1 LPRFLPAGDAALTVE
16 FGNRIAIP
24 LNRKVRAL
32 GVALEQAAVPGVVE
46 VVPTYRSLTIY
57 YDPLT
62 LSLSDLRPKVEEL
75 LERLEAVPLPEPR
88 LVTIPAVYG
97 GEFGPDLPFVAGHC
111 GLTEEAVIRLHTRPT
126 YHVYMLGF
134 TAGYAYLGGMPK
146 RLTTPR
152 LPSPRLRVPAGS
164 VGIGGNQTGVYPVES
179 PGGWRLIGRTP
190 LTLFDPAWEVPVLIR
205 PGDRVKF
212 VRITPDEFEER
223 FRRGQRGPTEEEGH
237 SAGS

>member
-16 FGNRIAIP
+16 FGNRIALP

-32 GVALEQAAVPGVVE
+32 ALAIEKAALPGVIE

-57 YDPLT
+57 YDPLS
-62 LSLSDLRPKVEEL
+62 LSLTDLRLKVEDL
-75 LERLEAVPLPEPR
+75 LERLEEIPLPASR
-88 LVTIPAVYG
+88 LVTIPTVYG
-97 GEFGPDLPFVAGHC
+97 GEYGPDLAFVAQHC

-190 LTLFDPAWEVPVLIR
+190 LTLFDPSWEVPVLIQ
-205 PGDRVKF
+205 PGDQVKF
-212 VRITPDEFEER
+212 VRIAPGEFEAR
-223 FRRGQRGPTEEEGH
+223 RQRARRGESDG
-237 SAGS
+237 

>member
-1 LPRFLPAGDAALTVE
+1 MPRFLPAGDAALTVE
-16 FGNRIAIP
+16 FGNRIALP

-32 GVALEQAAVPGVVE
+32 ALAIEKAALPGIIE

-57 YDPLT
+57 YDPL
-62 LSLSDLRPKVEEL
+62 SLSMTDLRLKVESL
-75 LERLEAVPLPEPR
+75 LERLEEIPLPPPR
-88 LVTIPAVYG
+88 LVTIPTVYG
-97 GEFGPDLPFVAGHC
+97 GEYGPDLAFVAKHC
-111 GLTEEAVIRLHTRPT
+111 GLSEDQVIRLHTRPT

-190 LTLFDPAWEVPVLIR
+190 LTLFDPAWEVPVLIQ
-205 PGDRVKF
+205 PGDQVRF
-212 VRITPDEFEER
+212 VRIRPEEFEAHR
-223 FRRGQRGPTEEEGH
+223 ARDQSPST
-237 SAGS
+237 

>member
-1 LPRFLPAGDAALTVE
+1 MVRFLPAGDAALTVE
-16 FGNRIAIP
+16 FGNRIALS

-32 GVALEQAAVPGVVE
+32 ATALEKAALAGVVE

-57 YDPLT
+57 YDPLS
-62 LSLSDLRPKVEEL
+62 LSLADLRHSVEGL
-75 LERLEAVPLPEPR
+75 LDRLEEIPLPAPR
-88 LVTIPAVYG
+88 VVTIPTVYG
-97 GEFGPDLPFVAGHC
+97 GEFGPDLPSVARHC
-111 GLTEEAVIRLHTRPT
+111 GLTEEQVIRLHTRPT

-134 TAGYAYLGGMPK
+134 TAGYPYLGGMSK

-164 VGIGGNQTGVYPVES
+164 VGIGGNQTGVYSVES

-205 PGDRVKF
+205 PGDQVQF
-212 VRITPDEFEER
+212 VRITPDEYEAR
-223 FRRGQRGPTEEEGH
+223 RAQGRRGH
-237 SAGS
+237 A

>member
-1 LPRFLPAGDAALTVE
+1 MSRTRFLPAGDAALTVE
-16 FGNRIAIP
+16 LGNRIAVP

-32 GVALEQAAVPGVVE
+32 ALAIEKAALPGVIE

-57 YDPLT
+57 YDPLS
-62 LSLSDLRPKVEEL
+62 LSLADLRREVEGML
-75 LERLEAVPLPEPR
+75 DRLEDIPLPAPR
-88 LVTIPAVYG
+88 FVTIPTVYG
-97 GEFGPDLPFVAGHC
+97 GEFGPDLPFVVSHC
-111 GLTEEAVIRLHTRPT
+111 GLTEDQVIRLHTRPT

-146 RLTTPR
+146 PLTTPR

-190 LTLFDPAWEVPVLIR
+190 LTLFDPSWEVPVLIR
-205 PGDRVKF
+205 PGDHVKL
-212 VRITPDEFEER
+212 VRITPDEFKAHR
-223 FRRGQRGPTEEEGH
+223 ARGQAGPP
-237 SAGS
+237 

>member
-1 LPRFLPAGDAALTVE
+1 LSLPRFLPAGDAALTVE
-16 FGNRIAIP
+16 FGNRIALP

-32 GVALEQAAVPGVVE
+32 ALAIEKAALPGVIE

-57 YDPLT
+57 YDPLS
-62 LSLSDLRPKVEEL
+62 LSLTDLRLEVESL
-75 LERLEAVPLPEPR
+75 LERLEEIPLPPSR
-88 LVTIPAVYG
+88 LVTIPTVYG
-97 GEFGPDLPFVAGHC
+97 GEYGPDLAFVAKHC
-111 GLTEEAVIRLHTRPT
+111 GLSEEQVIRLHTRPT

-190 LTLFDPAWEVPVLIR
+190 LTLFDPSWEVPVLIQ
-205 PGDRVKF
+205 PGDQVKF
-212 VRITPDEFEER
+212 VRIAPDEFEARRER
-223 FRRGQRGPTEEEGH
+223 TRPGESDG
-237 SAGS
+237 

>member
-1 LPRFLPAGDAALTVE
+1 MPRFLPAGDAALTVE

-32 GVALEQAAVPGVVE
+32 ALAIEKAALSGVIE

-57 YDPLT
+57 YDPLS
-62 LSLSDLRPKVEEL
+62 LSLAALRREVERL
-75 LERLEAVPLPEPR
+75 LERLEEIPLPPPR
-88 LVTIPAVYG
+88 LVTIPTVYG
-97 GEFGPDLPFVAGHC
+97 GEYGPDLAFVARHC
-111 GLTEEAVIRLHTRPT
+111 GLTEEEVIRLHTRPT

-190 LTLFDPAWEVPVLIR
+190 LTLFDPAWEVPVLIQ
-205 PGDRVKF
+205 PGDQVKF
-212 VRITPDEFEER
+212 VRIRPEEFEAHR
-223 FRRGQRGPTEEEGH
+223 SRGWSGWSQ
-237 SAGS
+237 

>member
-1 LPRFLPAGDAALTVE
+1 MPRFLPAGDSALTVE

-32 GVALEQAAVPGVVE
+32 ALAIEKAALPGVIE

-57 YDPLT
+57 YGP
-62 LSLSDLRPKVEEL
+62 LSLSLADLRREVEGL
-75 LERLEAVPLPEPR
+75 LERLEDILLPPPR
-88 LVTIPAVYG
+88 LVTIPTVYG
-97 GEFGPDLPFVAGHC
+97 GEYGQDLPFVAKHC
-111 GLTEEAVIRLHTRPT
+111 GLTGEEVIRMHTRPT

-190 LTLFDPAWEVPVLIR
+190 LTLFDPGWEVPVLIR
-205 PGDRVKF
+205 PGDQVKF
-212 VRITPDEFEER
+212 VRISPDEFEAHR
-223 FRRGQRGPTEEEGH
+223 ARGQAGPP
-237 SAGS
+237 

>member
-1 LPRFLPAGDAALTVE
+1 MPRFLPAGDAALTVE
-16 FGNRIAIP
+16 LGNRIAIP
-24 LNRKVRAL
+24 LNRKVRVLAL
-32 GVALEQAAVPGVVE
+32 ALEKAALPGVIE
-46 VVPTYRSLTIY
+46 VVPTYRSLTVY
-57 YDPLT
+57 YDPL
-62 LSLSDLRPKVEEL
+62 SLPLADLRREVEAL
-75 LERLEAVPLPEPR
+75 FERLEAIPLPPPR
-88 LVTIPAVYG
+88 LVTIPVVYG
-97 GEFGPDLPFVAGHC
+97 GEYGPDLPFVARHC

-190 LTLFDPAWEVPVLIR
+190 LTLFDPGWEVPVLIR
-205 PGDRVKF
+205 PGDQVKF
-212 VRITPDEFEER
+212 VRITPEDFEA
-223 FRRGQRGPTEEEGH
+223 RRAHGQRDPT
-237 SAGS
+237 

>member
-1 LPRFLPAGDAALTVE
+1 MVRFLPAGDAALTVE

-24 LNRKVRAL
+24 LNRKVRSLAL
-32 GVALEQAAVPGVVE
+32 AIEKAALPGVIE

-57 YDPLT
+57 YDPLS
-62 LSLSDLRPKVEEL
+62 LSLADLRREVEGL
-75 LERLEAVPLPEPR
+75 LERLEDIPLPPPR
-88 LVTIPAVYG
+88 LVTIPMVYG
-97 GEFGPDLPFVAGHC
+97 GEYGPDLPFVASHC
-111 GLTEEAVIRLHTRPT
+111 GLTEEGVIRLHTRPT

-190 LTLFDPAWEVPVLIR
+190 LTLFDPSWEVPVLIR
-205 PGDRVKF
+205 PGDHVKL
-212 VRITPDEFEER
+212 VRITPDEFKAHR
-223 FRRGQRGPTEEEGH
+223 ARGQAGPP
-237 SAGS
+237 

>member
-1 LPRFLPAGDAALTVE
+1 MPRFLPAGDAALTVE
-16 FGNRIAIP
+16 FGNRIALP

-32 GVALEQAAVPGVVE
+32 ALAMEKAALPGVIE

-57 YDPLT
+57 YDPLSF
-62 LSLSDLRPKVEEL
+62 SLTDLRLKVEDL
-75 LERLEAVPLPEPR
+75 LERLEEIPLPASR
-88 LVTIPAVYG
+88 LVTIPTVYG
-97 GEFGPDLPFVAGHC
+97 GEYGPDLAFVAQHC

-190 LTLFDPAWEVPVLIR
+190 LTLFDPSWEVPVLIQ
-205 PGDRVKF
+205 PGDQVKF
-212 VRITPDEFEER
+212 VRIAPDEFEARRER
-223 FRRGQRGPTEEEGH
+223 ARRGESDG
-237 SAGS
+237 

>member
-1 LPRFLPAGDAALTVE
+1 MPRFLPAGDSALTVE

-32 GVALEQAAVPGVVE
+32 ALAIEKAALPGVIE

-57 YDPLT
+57 YGP
-62 LSLSDLRPKVEEL
+62 LSLSLADLRREVEGL
-75 LERLEAVPLPEPR
+75 LERLEDILLPPPR
-88 LVTIPAVYG
+88 LVTIPTVYG
-97 GEFGPDLPFVAGHC
+97 GEYGQDLPFVAKHC
-111 GLTEEAVIRLHTRPT
+111 GLTGEEVIRMHTRPT

-164 VGIGGNQTGVYPVES
+164 VGVGGNQTGVYPVES

-190 LTLFDPAWEVPVLIR
+190 LTLFDPSWEVPVLIR
-205 PGDRVKF
+205 PGDQVKF
-212 VRITPDEFEER
+212 VRITPDEFKAHR
-223 FRRGQRGPTEEEGH
+223 ARGQAGPP
-237 SAGS
+237 

>member
-1 LPRFLPAGDAALTVE
+1 LVRFLPAGDAALTVE

-32 GVALEQAAVPGVVE
+32 ALAIEKAALPGVIE

-57 YDPLT
+57 YDPLS
-62 LSLSDLRPKVEEL
+62 LSLADLRREVEGL
-75 LERLEAVPLPEPR
+75 LERLEDILLPPPR
-88 LVTIPAVYG
+88 LVTIPTVYG
-97 GEFGPDLPFVAGHC
+97 GEYGPDLPFVASHC
-111 GLTEEAVIRLHTRPT
+111 GLTEEGVIRLHTRPT

-190 LTLFDPAWEVPVLIR
+190 LTLFDPSWEVPVLIR
-205 PGDRVKF
+205 PGDHVKL
-212 VRITPDEFEER
+212 VRITPDEFKAHR
-223 FRRGQRGPTEEEGH
+223 ARGQAGPP
-237 SAGS
+237 